1 MEWRERGRRK
11 DGGGR
16 REEEGRVPEQRGT
29 NSFRGTDFLLQG
41 KYFVFYIQGL
51 SKRMRVCC
59 VFYTR
64 VELELICQ

>member
-1 MEWRERGRRK
+1 VEWRERGRRK

-29 NSFRGTDFLLQG
+29 DFLLQG

-51 SKRMRVCC
+51 SKRMRVFC

-64 VELELICQ
+64 VE